1 MSLEPDPRNQ
11 GGPAPPAFSFTF
23 DPSLALYNV
32 PLQTYLDSHPEFD
45 AIAAGALVF
54 SRDPATGAR
63 RILLLQRAAHDSMPL
78 RWEIPGGACDHDDP
92 SLLHGLARE
101 LWEESRVVLRHV
113 SRLVTLG
120 SGARE
125 LGKGSQDG
133 AVFFSRRGLRIIKYS
148 FLVEA
153 EEPVEIVLDPNEH
166 AQFLWATEEEV
177 RAGKVGDVKLTMTT
191 DQQAA
196 TIREAFR
203 LATQ

>member
-1 MSLEPDPRNQ
+1 MSLEPDPRHPD
-11 GGPAPPAFSFTF
+11 GPAPPAFNFTF
-23 DPSLALYNV
+23 DPSVAAYDV
-32 PLQTYLDSHPEFD
+32 PLQTYVDAHPEFD
-45 AIAAGALVF
+45 AVATGALVF
-54 SRDPATGAR
+54 SREPATGER

-78 RWEIPGGACDHDDP
+78 RWEIPGGACDLDDP
-92 SLLHGLARE
+92 TLLHGLARE

-113 SRLVTLG
+113 SALVTMG
-120 SGARE
+120 SGAPD

-153 EEPVEIVLDPNEH
+153 EEPIEVVLDPNEH
-166 AQFLWATEEEV
+166 ANFLWATEGDV

-203 LATQ
+203 LAGQ